1 MPARPPRLK
10 QRRDFQRV
18 AGKGQRAA
26 RPGLVLQA
34 LPVAGTELRIGF
46 TATKKIGN
54 AVVRNRTK
62 RRLREAARLLL
73 GSGQAQ
79 GFDLVLIGRE
89 ATAKRP
95 WQTLLGD
102 LRGVL
107 KQAGV
112 LESGEPGRAA
122 EPPEAAN
129 AARAQ
134 TASNPE
140 IASDMRASQGGG
152 AAVRRLR
159 AC

>member
-34 LPVAGTELRIGF
+34 LPAPGQPLRVGF

-54 AVVRNRTK
+54 AVLRNRTK

-73 GSGQAQ
+73 GDGRMQ
-79 GFDLVLIGRE
+79 GYDLVLIGRE
-89 ATAKRP
+89 ATAEREFHI
-95 WQTLLGD
+95 LLGD
-102 LRGVL
+102 LRGAL

-112 LESGEPGRAA
+112 TLPERAA
-122 EPPEAAN
+122 EPAA
-129 AARAQ
+129 
-134 TASNPE
+134 
-140 IASDMRASQGGG
+140 
-152 AAVRRLR
+152 
-159 AC
+159 

>member
-10 QRRDFQRV
+10 QRREFQRV

-34 LPVAGTELRIGF
+34 LPVPGQTLRVGF

-62 RRLREAARLLL
+62 RRLREAARLML
-73 GSGQAQ
+73 GGGAVQ

-89 ATAKRP
+89 ATAERP

-102 LRGVL
+102 LRGAL

-112 LESGEPGRAA
+112 TP
-122 EPPEAAN
+122 
-129 AARAQ
+129 
-134 TASNPE
+134 
-140 IASDMRASQGGG
+140 
-152 AAVRRLR
+152 
-159 AC
+159 